1 MFFPWIQPA
10 FGTTLLSLI
19 VCKREIITA
28 MTKHLEACPVC
39 GQTSA
44 VRTKLIMIDGAW
56 IPGPNKD
63 AREEYYSD
71 LRVDAVQPQNLREH
85 PLEQF
90 IDGFYCNRCKKGFVS
105 EEALKPDHKPYH
117 R

>member
-1 MFFPWIQPA
+1 
-10 FGTTLLSLI
+10 
-19 VCKREIITA
+19 
-28 MTKHLEACPVC
+28 MTNHVEACPVC

-56 IPGPNKD
+56 IPGPDKD
-63 AREEYYSD
+63 PFDEIHSN

-90 IDGFYCNRCKKGFVS
+90 IDGFYCDPCKKGFVS
-105 EEALKPDHKPYH
+105 EEALKPDRKHYH
-117 R
+117 RY